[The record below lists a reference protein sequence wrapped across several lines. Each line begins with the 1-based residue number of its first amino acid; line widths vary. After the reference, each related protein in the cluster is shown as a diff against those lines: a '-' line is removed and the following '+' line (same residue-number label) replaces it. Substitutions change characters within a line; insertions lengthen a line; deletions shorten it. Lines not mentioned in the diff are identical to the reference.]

1 MEKNF
6 FTIFLKKSNN
16 IEEFSIFFYLKK
28 YFYLFFISLFN
39 RNTILLLYY
48 IHNLKCKRINIVIL
62 FTLISLKNLFQ
73 EIKI

>member
-28 YFYLFFISLFN
+28 YFYFFFISLFN
-39 RNTILLLYY
+39 RNTILLLHY

>member
-28 YFYLFFISLFN
+28 YFYIFSFRYSIE
-39 RNTILLLYY
+39 IPYYYY
-48 IHNLKCKRINIVIL
+48 IIYITSNVKELIL
-62 FTLISLKNLFQ
+62 
-73 EIKI
+73 

>member
-6 FTIFLKKSNN
+6 FTIFLKKFNN

-28 YFYLFFISLFN
+28 YFYFFFISLFN

-48 IHNLKCKRINIVIL
+48 IHNLKYKRINIVIL